1 MVSELQSW
9 ARGLL
14 ISIPLLGAIVAWS
27 YFDVYFRRKRRARR
41 EAQTIAQAIKNYV
54 AKYGCIPAVDDTQDE
69 QPAARIVRILSGA
82 NSHSPHEPAAAAIL
96 PYPNPQEINFL
107 RQLSGRK
114 WAKVLSSRDPWDR
127 DYHIAICRDLSGK
140 TKISCRDGQSLTPAD
155 RIQIFTR
162 SDREVAVTVH
172 SPVAVWSDGPN
183 GKNEC
188 GYGDD
193 ICSWM

>member
-14 ISIPLLGAIVAWS
+14 ISIPLLGTIVAWS
-27 YFDVYFRRKRRARR
+27 YFEVYFRRKRRARR
-41 EAQTIAQAIKNYV
+41 EAKTIAQAIRNYV
-54 AKYGCIPAVDDTQDE
+54 AKYGRVPVVDDTQDE
-69 QPAARIVRILSGA
+69 QPAARIVAILRGA
-82 NSHSPHEPAAAAIL
+82 NSHSPSESRGAEIL
-96 PYPNPQEINFL
+96 PKPNPQEIDFL
-107 RQLSGRK
+107 GQLSGGK
-114 WAKVLSSRDPWDR
+114 WAQVHSSGDPWDGE
-127 DYHIAICRDLSGK
+127 YHIAICRDLSGK
-140 TKISCRDGQSLTPAD
+140 TEISCRDGQNLTPAD
-155 RIQIFTR
+155 RIQLFTR